1 MSTLVAMH
9 DKVILKQIESEATR
23 IEGGIIVP
31 DTGKEKSNYFEVVS
45 VGPGM
50 YDPNTGKSFPMYSV
64 PGDMVIVPKAVVVQ
78 IIVDGDEFYV
88 CREVDILSIIK
99 E

>member
-1 MSTLVAMH
+1 
-9 DKVILKQIESEATR
+9 
-23 IEGGIIVP
+23 
-31 DTGKEKSNYFEVVS
+31 
-45 VGPGM
+45 M

-64 PGDMVIVPKAVVVQ
+64 PGDVVIVPKAVVVQ